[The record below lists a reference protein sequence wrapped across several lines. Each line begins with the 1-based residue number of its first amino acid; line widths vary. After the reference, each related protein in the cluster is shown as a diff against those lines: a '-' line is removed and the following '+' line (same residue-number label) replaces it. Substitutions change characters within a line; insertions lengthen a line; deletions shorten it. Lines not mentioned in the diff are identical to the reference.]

1 MSHTFRFL
9 GELRPDQTWCL
20 AGEEA
25 HHFAK
30 VLRLEVGTNVEVTDG
45 RGDWGSGQVLSAS
58 AKEVVISAAQVQRQ
72 DQPRVLVEIAVG
84 ALKPGFVDEILPMLC
99 ELGVDR
105 VHVFGQVG
113 VSKARLGQKVHDR
126 WQRIVAQSVKQCKR
140 AWLPQVLEHD
150 SVADL
155 VRATTGDEGVR
166 VFLRAGTDAPL
177 TSTITRISSGRIL
190 AVIGGE
196 KGFDPS
202 EELALIAA
210 GFVPA
215 SLTQWIL
222 RAVTAAVAAAAALSL
237 HRDQL

>member
-1 MSHTFRFL
+1 MSHIFRFL
-9 GELRPDQTWCL
+9 GDLRPDQTWRL

-25 HHFAK
+25 HHFTK
-30 VLRLEVGTNVEVTDG
+30 VLRLEVGANVEVTDG
-45 RGDWGSGQVLSAS
+45 LGSWGSGEVLAAS
-58 AKEVVISAAQVQRQ
+58 AREVVISASQVHRQ
-72 DQPRVLVEIAVG
+72 DKPHLLVEIALG

-113 VSKARLGQKVHDR
+113 VSKARLGHKVHDR

-155 VRATTGDEGVR
+155 VRATAGDQGGR

-177 TSTITRISSGRIL
+177 TSMLPRASSGRIL

-196 KGFDPS
+196 KGFDPT
-202 EELALIAA
+202 EERTLIAA

-215 SLTQWIL
+215 SLTQWVL
-222 RAVTAAVAAAAALSL
+222 RAVTAAVAAATALSL
-237 HRDQL
+237 HRDQV